1 MKKNQ
6 GILVLILTA
15 VLIGL
20 LAFTSAVGF
29 GKTGTGSAKNIK
41 TGLDLSGGVSITY
54 QAVGDDISQ
63 EDMADTVYKLQQRVD
78 SYSEESQVF
87 QEGTDR
93 ITVEIP
99 GASDANQ
106 ILEELGQPGSLE
118 FQDEEGN
125 VVLEGNRC
133 GDCRGRRYPE
143 SDHRGH
149 GMMWWS

>member
-99 GASDANQ
+99 GVSDANRFWKNWDSPV
-106 ILEELGQPGSLE
+106 PGRFRMKRVMWCWRVPMWRLPRAALSRIRP
-118 FQDEEGN
+118 QGPRN
-125 VVLEGNRC
+125 
-133 GDCRGRRYPE
+133 
-143 SDHRGH
+143 
-149 GMMWWS
+149 MWWS